1 MADATGGRGRSRAVP
16 VAPVGLRRSR
26 RREPGFWGRFRRH
39 RRALVGVALLV
50 LLLLAAL
57 LADRLAP
64 GDPFATSR
72 DVLLPPGG
80 AHPFGTDDLGRDLFR
95 GVLHGAR
102 VSLLVGFVSVALATA
117 LGVAV
122 GGVAGYAGGLVDDVL
137 MRLAELCQVIPRFF
151 LVLVAVAVLGSHLGL
166 IVLLLGLTL
175 WPGTARLLRGQ
186 VLALRDREYVVAAR
200 AVGVRGPALL
210 ARHILPAALPP
221 VVTQASLGVGGAIL
235 VEAGL
240 SFLGLGDRNVVS
252 WGALLNDAQQFV
264 RPAPW
269 LSLFPGLAITL
280 TVLGMGLLADGLN
293 EAWNPRLSR
302 R

>member
-1 MADATGGRGRSRAVP
+1 V
-16 VAPVGLRRSR
+16 
-26 RREPGFWGRFRRH
+26 
-39 RRALVGVALLV
+39 VALAV
-50 LLLLAAL
+50 VLLAAL
-57 LADRLAP
+57 FADRVAP

-72 DVLLPPGG
+72 NVLLPPSA

-95 GVLHGAR
+95 SVLHGAR
-102 VSLLVGFVSVALATA
+102 ASLLVGFLSVAVATT

-122 GGVAGYAGGLVDDVL
+122 GGIAGYVGGLLDDGL
-137 MRLAELCQVIPRFF
+137 MRLAELFQVIPRFF
-151 LVLVAVAVLGSHLGL
+151 LVLVAVALLGSRLWL
-166 IVLLLGLTL
+166 IILLLGLTL

-200 AVGVRGPALL
+200 AVGVRGPAILV
-210 ARHILPAALPP
+210 RHILPAALPP
-221 VVTQASLGVGGAIL
+221 VVTQAALGIGGAIL
-235 VEAGL
+235 IEAGL

-280 TVLGMGLLADGLN
+280 TVLGTSLVADGLN
-293 EAWNPRLSR
+293 EATNPRLAR

>member
-1 MADATGGRGRSRAVP
+1 MAGEIGQGLPSALP
-16 VAPVGLRRSR
+16 VRVAAPRPAR
-26 RREPGFWGRFRRH
+26 RRALGFWARFRRH
-39 RRALVGVALLV
+39 RPALVGAAILAALL
-50 LLLLAAL
+50 LTAL

-72 DVLLPPGG
+72 DVLLPPSA

-102 VSLLVGFVSVALATA
+102 VSLLVGFVSVAVATA
-117 LGVAV
+117 LGVVV
-122 GGVAGYAGGLVDDVL
+122 GGVAGYAGGLIDDAL

-151 LVLVAVAVLGSHLGL
+151 LVLVAVALLGSRLWL
-166 IVLLLGLTL
+166 IILLLGLTL

-200 AVGVRGPALL
+200 AVGVRGPAILV
-210 ARHILPAALPP
+210 RHILPGALPP
-221 VVTQASLGVGGAIL
+221 VVTQAALGVGGAIL

-280 TVLGMGLLADGLN
+280 TVLGMSLVAEGLN
-293 EAWNPRLSR
+293 EAGNPRLAR